1 MANENKILT
10 AEQEKKLLQPIDDYV
25 GKIQSKIDALRA
37 DGTEKVIS
45 LQDEIDSLKK
55 DKIYTKEEKDARLAA
70 AQSALDKA
78 KAVEAQNKDEIAKL
92 IADAENYLKAHYDA
106 EYYQPVCESC
116 KEEKVL
122 AQEKYS
128 ARKAELE
135 KGEPVEA
142 LRQPGDQGRE
152 VRSQEPPFRRQDG
165 V

>member
-55 DKIYTKEEKDARLAA
+55 DKIYTNEEKDARLAA

-106 EYYQPVCESC
+106 EYYQPVCES
-116 KEEKVL
+116 
-122 AQEKYS
+122 
-128 ARKAELE
+128 
-135 KGEPVEA
+135 
-142 LRQPGDQGRE
+142 
-152 VRSQEPPFRRQDG
+152 
-165 V
+165 